1 MDYSVK
7 FWNRIAEGY
16 AKKPI
21 SDKASYQQKLTVT
34 QQYLRPDMKV
44 LEFGCGTG
52 STAIVHAPYVK
63 NYQAIDVS
71 PKMIEIAQ
79 RKLTVLNIDNLIFN
93 RAALE
98 EHPVTDASLD
108 AVLGMSILHLL
119 NNREEAIKA
128 IYRMLKPGGIFI
140 SSTACLADTMPYIR
154 YVAPVGSFLRLIPRV
169 RVFSRQQLQQSL
181 IESGFRIDQMLLAE
195 KDKTVCFLVA
205 IKEPNRDHSVL

>member
-1 MDYSVK
+1 MDYSIR
-7 FWNRIAEGY
+7 FWNRIAESY

-21 SDKASYQQKLTVT
+21 SDETGYQQKLTIT
-34 QQYLRPDMKV
+34 QQYLHSDMNV

-52 STAIVHAPYVK
+52 STAIVHAPHVK

-79 RKLTVLNIDNLIFN
+79 RKLTALDIDNLTFS

-98 EHPVTDASLD
+98 EYPVAESSLD

-119 NNREEAIKA
+119 NNREEAIRA

-140 SSTACLADTMPYIR
+140 SSTACLTDTMPYIR
-154 YVAPVGSFLRLIPRV
+154 YVAPVGSLLRLIPKV
-169 RVFSRQQLQQSL
+169 HVFSRQQLQADL

-205 IKEPNRDHSVL
+205 IK